1 MPKNKSI
8 SPAEEDIYDSLL
20 AGDELEDVEEDMLS
34 TFGQVAE
41 ASVEHMKVAYKLTKL
56 IVGTRKDSNLSTKDI
71 LDIFKQAAATIMD
84 STPLKAL
91 FEKV

>member
-1 MPKNKSI
+1 MAKNKSM
-8 SPAEEDIYDSLL
+8 SPADEDIYDSLL
-20 AGDELEDVEEDMLS
+20 AGDELEDVEEDMLN

-41 ASVEHMKVAYKLTKL
+41 ASVEHMKVAYKLTRL
-56 IVGTRKDSNLSTKDI
+56 IVETRKENNLSTKDI
-71 LDIFKQAAATIMD
+71 LDIFRQAAATIMD

>member
-1 MPKNKSI
+1 MPKNKSMT
-8 SPAEEDIYDSLL
+8 PADEDIYDSLL
-20 AGDELEDVEEDMLS
+20 AGDEFEDVEEDMLS

-41 ASVEHMKVAYKLTKL
+41 ASVEHMKVACELTRL
-56 IVGTRKDSNLSTKDI
+56 IVETRKDHNLSTKEI
-71 LDIFKQAAATIMD
+71 LDIFRQAAETIMD